1 MEDPFWRSAVV
12 RAMVNDRDIGGLLR
26 AARRRRGLRQADV
39 AAATGYSQPVISRL
53 ENGHRGVDLDVLRAV
68 ADAVAMP
75 PRVLAAL
82 VGASPPPPVRVAPP
96 DREDPMRRRTLM
108 AAATLAV
115 PLPVLTALDEA
126 LAALPDPTPPEDG
139 GIGLAGRLARARR
152 LHDSGDLAALIKEL
166 PDLLAAAH
174 RHAGRHGDPAAYA
187 LAAGCYDLAAEV
199 LSKVGAIPQSR
210 LTADRAVLYAGMSED
225 PVAMAAA
232 ARSLSLVLRHEGQ
245 HALAERIT
253 LQAVN
258 RLDRT
263 GLTTLAQAAAYAQML
278 CTSAYAAA
286 RAGDRGLAL
295 ELIADAQRAGTRLPE
310 HPAGLRFPLT
320 QPQIDLYEVGVHWAL
335 GDAGRAIEVGRHLR
349 AGMFPTPERRARL
362 CTDLARAWWQ
372 RGRPEETAHALL
384 EAAGHAP
391 AEVRDRPSIRQ
402 IVVDLTRRHP
412 RAAGVAELAAV
423 LGRRG

>member
-12 RAMVNDRDIGGLLR
+12 RAMINDRDIGGLLR
-26 AARRRRGLRQADV
+26 AARQRRGLRQADV

-68 ADAVAMP
+68 ADAVGMP
-75 PRVLAAL
+75 PRVLAEL
-82 VGASPPPPVRVAPP
+82 VGVSPPPPVRVTPP

-108 AAATLAV
+108 AATLAA
-115 PLPVLTALDEA
+115 LTALDEA
-126 LAALPDPTPPEDG
+126 LAVLPEPPRPG
-139 GIGLAGRLARARR
+139 SSTGLAGQLARARR
-152 LHDSGDLAALIKEL
+152 MFDGGDLAALIGGL

-174 RHAGRHGDPAAYA
+174 QHAARSGDPAAYA
-187 LAAGCYDLAAEV
+187 QVAGCYDLAAEV

-210 LTADRAVLYAGMSED
+210 LTADRAMLYAGLSED

-232 ARSLSLVLRHEGQ
+232 ARSLSLVLRHEGR
-245 HALAERIT
+245 HDLAEQVT
-253 LQAVN
+253 LQAAN

-263 GLTTLAQAAAYAQML
+263 GLTTPAQAAAYAQML
-278 CTSAYAAA
+278 CTSAYVAA
-286 RAGDRGLAL
+286 RAGDRDRAL

-402 IVVDLTRRHP
+402 IAVDLTRRHP
-412 RAAGVAELAAV
+412 RAAGVAELAVV
-423 LGRRG
+423 LGRRR